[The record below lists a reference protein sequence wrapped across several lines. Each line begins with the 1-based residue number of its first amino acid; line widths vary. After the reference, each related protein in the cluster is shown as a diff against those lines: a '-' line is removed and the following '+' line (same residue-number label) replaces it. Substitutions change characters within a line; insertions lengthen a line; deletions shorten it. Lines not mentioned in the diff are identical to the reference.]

1 MRPLRDHDPR
11 GCERQGPRNSGD
23 GVRAMTMDEIR
34 NLIGGRSRPVA
45 VMTLGSVVLQLAVAD
60 AVFGR

>member
-1 MRPLRDHDPR
+1 
-11 GCERQGPRNSGD
+11 
-23 GVRAMTMDEIR
+23 MTMDEIR

-45 VMTLGSVVLQLAVAD
+45 VMTLGSAVLQLAVAD